1 MSIAEVQSHEFVQVR
16 DQVTRF
22 RKRRLAAAACV
33 AAVVTAAAA
42 CSSGGGSSSGTAAS
56 GSNSSTGTVTVAVV
70 SNPLVTGQMIPLTQS
85 VFEKENPGITVKF
98 ATYTEGDLRA
108 AIEKDVSTHS
118 NSFNAVMIG
127 PYEAPL
133 FAKNSWL
140 VDLTKQ
146 YIASDPS
153 YDASD
158 LLPAVA
164 KSLSYNGDLYAAP
177 FYGESSML
185 YYNKTLLAAAG
196 ITMPAHPTWTQVAG
210 RCGEAEQA
218 GLRKRASACA
228 AWPGWGD
235 NMASLDTVINTFG
248 GEWYNTSWQAQLNS
262 PADTAAI
269 NFYVNLIKADGESGA
284 SNDSFNQLLTLYG
297 QGKCAMWYDSTVAA
311 TSLATTYPSVYANT
325 GYAFAPV
332 DKTTSSGWLWSWSLG
347 IPQGVSDQSAAW
359 KWISWATSKQ
369 YDSLVASKYG
379 WSAVPP
385 GSRTSLYSN
394 ASYLKAAAPFA
405 NITLQSIDG
414 TDPDHPTVNPV
425 PYVGVQYVDIPQ
437 FETLGMTVGQQIA
450 GAIAGTE
457 SVSQAISAAQSEAS
471 AYTPSELSGSN

>member
-1 MSIAEVQSHEFVQVR
+1 MSFTSSR
-16 DQVTRF
+16 PRF

-33 AAVVTAAAA
+33 AAAVTAAAA
-42 CSSGGGSSSGTAAS
+42 CSSGGGSSSTGAS
-56 GSNSSTGTVTVAVV
+56 GTSGSTGTVTVAVV

-146 YIASDPS
+146 YVASDPS

-185 YYNKTLLAAAG
+185 YYNKTMLAAAG
-196 ITMPAHPTWTQVAG
+196 ITMPAHPTWTEVAADAAKLNKPG
-210 RCGEAEQA
+210 SQA
-218 GLRKRASACA
+218 GICLRGLA
-228 AWPGWGD
+228 GWGD

-248 GEWYNTSWQAQLNS
+248 GSWYNTSWQAQLNS
-262 PADTAAI
+262 PATTAAI
-269 NFYVNLIKADGESGA
+269 NFYVNLIKTDGEAGA

-297 QGKCAMWYDSTVAA
+297 QGKCAMWYDATVAA
-311 TSLATTYPSVYANT
+311 TSLATTYPSVYAQT

-394 ASYLKAAAPFA
+394 ANYLKAAAPFA

-414 TDPDHPTVNPV
+414 TDPDHPTVPPV